1 MKKFVGLKLE
11 GDLAVS
17 GCRVTLEMGQEGEPR
32 QIERVGRLPQCPDLC
47 LALQQWQESYD
58 QLDGNSRLEPGKIVY
73 DGSISDRREQ
83 CRQAAENLSQHFQ
96 TWLRSPSFQDLDR
109 RLREELHRDDEIRF
123 LIRTE
128 IPELQQLPWH
138 LWDLIDRYQQAEVAL
153 SQVCFEP
160 CQQPDSSPEQM
171 RVLAILG
178 NSDGIN
184 VEGDRQILESLPY
197 AQVTFLV
204 EPQRDQ
210 ITDRLWSG
218 PWDIIFFAGHSKT
231 EGDTGRIYI
240 NSQDSLTLTELW
252 YGLRQAT
259 QQGLQVAIF
268 NSCDG
273 LGLARELKDLAIPHA
288 IVMREK
294 VPDRIAQEFLKSFLK
309 AFSCGQSFHLSV
321 RQAREKLQA
330 WEDQFPCATWL
341 PIVTQHPTAAPPSWP
356 QPQEITP
363 VFTPVSAPRT
373 RVSRRS
379 KIKKLVLTIL
389 GLSVTLPVYGTLAP
403 ELSNRVDQQGG
414 SHYEEGRITQALF
427 FNALA
432 IAIAPWTAQPYYNR
446 GWVCKEKRELETIC
460 LFWYEKAANKGHP
473 DAQAEAAYLNIRLG
487 NLDQAIYRSNQC
499 IERPGYLG
507 IEIACWKNRGWA
519 RMEQGRWIEAKEDLE
534 KAVSLSISEDL
545 TAPHAACLLAQ
556 VWEQEGKPEKALDY
570 WRKTR
575 EDLEK
580 DATEKLT
587 QRSKEQDD
595 CLGEARSILEYSASR

>member
-11 GDLAVS
+11 GDLLLS
-17 GCRVTLEMGQEGEPR
+17 GCRVTLEMGREGEPR

-73 DGSISDRREQ
+73 DGSISDRLEQ
-83 CRQAAENLSQHFQ
+83 CLQAAENLSQQFQ

-109 RLREELHRDDEIRF
+109 RLREELQREDEIRF

-128 IPELQQLPWH
+128 IAQLQQLPWH
-138 LWDLIDRYQQAEVAL
+138 LWDLIDRYPQAEVAL

-160 CQQPDSSPEQM
+160 CQPPNPSPEKM

-197 AQVTFLV
+197 AEVTFLV

-210 ITDRLWSG
+210 ITDRLWSS

-252 YGLRQAT
+252 YGLRKAT

-294 VPDRIAQEFLKSFLK
+294 VPDRIAQEFLKSFLY
-309 AFSCGQSFHLSV
+309 AFSHGQSFHLSV
-321 RQAREKLQA
+321 REARERLQA
-330 WEDQFPCATWL
+330 WEDQFPCASWL
-341 PIVTQHPTAAPPSWP
+341 PIITQHPTAAPPSWP
-356 QPQEITP
+356 QPQELTP
-363 VFTPVSAPRT
+363 VFTPVSAPRAS
-373 RVSRRS
+373 VSRRS
-379 KIKKLVLTIL
+379 KIKAVLLAIL
-389 GLSVTLPVYGTLAP
+389 GLSLSLPVYGILAP
-403 ELSNRVDQQGG
+403 EVSKRVDRQGG
-414 SHYEEGRITQALF
+414 FHYSEGRISQALF
-427 FNALA
+427 FNGLA
-432 IAIAPWTAQPYYNR
+432 IAIAPWNASPYYNR
-446 GWVCKEKRELETIC
+446 GWLCKENQELNSIC
-460 LFWYEKAANKGHP
+460 LEWYEKAAKKGYP
-473 DAQAEAAYLNIRLG
+473 DAQAEAAYLSIRLED
-487 NLDQAIYRSNQC
+487 LEKAIYWSNHC
-499 IERPGYLG
+499 IERPVYDG

-519 RMEQGRWIEAKEDLE
+519 RMLQGRWIEAKEDLE

-556 VWEQEGKPEKALDY
+556 VLEEEGNPEKALDY

-575 EDLEK
+575 EDIEK
-580 DATEKLT
+580 EELT
-587 QRSKEQDD
+587 QRSTEQDD
-595 CLGEARSILEYSASR
+595 CLGKARSRLND